1 MNTRREPLAGQAM
14 EIDDVPLVE
23 AVDTVA
29 TARRDERIPIR
40 WGKTIQ
46 VTSAPDH
53 ERVVLV
59 SGTGRVELTLE
70 ITASGAKVVLDATDV
85 ELRASREVAVACDSF
100 KVAARR
106 FEVDAAEVAVITAQ
120 DAAITATEGDVAITA
135 NDDVKVN
142 GERVLLNS
150 DGELRVP
157 GWMKAQLSATLG
169 AAPAAPAEPATVA
182 ASDVSGDEDLLRAF
196 DEGAREG

>member
-1 MNTRREPLAGQAM
+1 MSTRREPLAGQAI
-14 EIDDVPLVE
+14 EVDDVPLVE
-23 AVDTVA
+23 EVDTTA
-29 TARRDERIPIR
+29 TARDERIPIR

-70 ITASGAKVVLDATDV
+70 ITASGAKVVLDVADV
-85 ELRASREVAVACDSF
+85 ELRASREVAVACDTF

-106 FEVDAAEVAVITAQ
+106 FEVDAAEVATITAK
-120 DAAITATEGDVAITA
+120 DAALTATEGDVAITA

-150 DGELRVP
+150 DGDVRVP
-157 GWMKAQLSATLG
+157 GWMKAQLAAKLG
-169 AAPAAPAEPATVA
+169 AARAEPATVA

-196 DEGAREG
+196 DKGARAG